1 MKMIKLIII
10 DDEKHAII
18 TLQHLLEKFKNV
30 EILATIQDSTSA
42 KEMIE
47 KLKPDLVLLDIEMP
61 LLNGFDLLE
70 QFDEVNFKVIFTTA
84 YDQYAIKALKV
95 NALDYILKPIDEKEL
110 RDALDKF
117 HNSNIFTT
125 QEQLA
130 NLAKFNIGQMVE
142 TLALSTSKG
151 LLFIKVK
158 DIMYLTASSSYTY
171 VKMVSGETHLVSKS
185 LSNFEEVLV
194 DFPYFF
200 RPFKSNIVNLN
211 FVKQY
216 IRGEGGEL
224 IMEDNTSIVVSRT
237 KKLEFLNLFKKI

>member
-1 MKMIKLIII
+1 MIKLIII

-18 TLQHLLEKFKNV
+18 TLQHLLKKFNDV

-47 KLKPDLVLLDIEMP
+47 HLQPDLILLDIEMP

-70 QFDEVNFKVIFTTA
+70 QFDEINFKVIFTTA

-110 RDALDKF
+110 RDAFDKF
-117 HNSNIFTT
+117 HNNAIFTT

-130 NLAKFNIGQMVE
+130 NLAQFNNTQMLE

-151 LLFIKVK
+151 LHFIKVK
-158 DIMYLTASSSYTY
+158 EIMYLTASSSYTY
-171 VKMVSGETHLVSKS
+171 VKMASGETHLVSKS
-185 LSNFEEVLV
+185 LSNFEEVLEN
-194 DFPYFF
+194 FPFFF

-211 FVKQY
+211 YVKQY

-224 IMEDNTSIVVSRT
+224 IMQDNTSIVVSRT
-237 KKLEFLNLFKKI
+237 KKQEFLNLFKKV

>member
-1 MKMIKLIII
+1 MIKLIII
-10 DDEKHAII
+10 DDERHAII
-18 TLQHLLEKFKNV
+18 TLKHLLEKFKDV

-42 KEMIE
+42 KEIIE
-47 KLKPDLVLLDIEMP
+47 KLQPDLVLLDIEMP
-61 LLNGFDLLE
+61 VLNGFDLLE
-70 QFDEVNFKVIFTTA
+70 QFDEVNFKVIFATA

-117 HNSNIFTT
+117 HTNSIFTT

-130 NLAKFNIGQMVE
+130 NLAQFNFGQMVE

-151 LLFIKVK
+151 LHFIKVK
-158 DIMYLTASSSYTY
+158 EIMYLTASSSYTY
-171 VKMVSGETHLVSKS
+171 VKMISGETHLVSKS

-200 RPFKSNIVNLN
+200 RSFKSNIVNLN

-224 IMEDNTSIVVSRT
+224 IMEDNVSIVVSRS
-237 KKLEFLNLFKKI
+237 KKQEFLNLFKKI

>member
-1 MKMIKLIII
+1 MIKLIII
-10 DDEKHAII
+10 DDERHAII
-18 TLQHLLEKFKNV
+18 TLQHVLEKFNDV
-30 EILATIQDSTSA
+30 EILATVQDSTLA
-42 KEMIE
+42 KEIIL
-47 KLKPDLVLLDIEMP
+47 KLKPDLILLDIEMP

-70 QFDEVNFKVIFTTA
+70 QFDEINFKVIFTTA

-95 NALDYILKPIDEKEL
+95 NALDYILKPIDEKEM
-110 RDALDKF
+110 RDALDKY
-117 HNSNIFTT
+117 NNNEIFTT
-125 QEQLA
+125 QEQLS

-151 LLFIKVK
+151 LLFIKIK
-158 DIMYLTASSSYTY
+158 NIMYLTASSSYTY
-171 VKMVSGETHLVSKS
+171 VKIISGETHLVSKS

-237 KKLEFLNLFKKI
+237 KKQEFLNLFKKI